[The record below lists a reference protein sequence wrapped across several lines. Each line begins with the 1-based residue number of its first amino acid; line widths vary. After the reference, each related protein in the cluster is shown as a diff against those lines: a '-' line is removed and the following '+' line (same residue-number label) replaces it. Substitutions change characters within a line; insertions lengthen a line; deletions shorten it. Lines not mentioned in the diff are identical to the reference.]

1 MTAGHCVDNDDDLR
15 DKLSVRCGEW
25 DTQNEDESLPYQERR
40 VNRVMVRLYAAPDV
54 CIINICPLYSK
65 KHPDLDTGNHHNNF
79 ALLFMST
86 AFKLEQH
93 ISPICLPEPRTK
105 PYNTQ
110 LCVAHGWG
118 KDKFGSPGEYQTVL
132 KEVVTPTVAN
142 GICERNLR

>member
-1 MTAGHCVDNDDDLR
+1 MLPSIYA
-15 DKLSVRCGEW
+15 
-25 DTQNEDESLPYQERR
+25 SLTF
-40 VNRVMVRLYAAPDV
+40 V
-54 CIINICPLYSK
+54 LYSK

>member
-1 MTAGHCVDNDDDLR
+1 MGHTERGREAALPGAEGQQ
-15 DKLSVRCGEW
+15 SHGEVMLPSIYA
-25 DTQNEDESLPYQERR
+25 SLTF
-40 VNRVMVRLYAAPDV
+40 V
-54 CIINICPLYSK
+54 LYSK